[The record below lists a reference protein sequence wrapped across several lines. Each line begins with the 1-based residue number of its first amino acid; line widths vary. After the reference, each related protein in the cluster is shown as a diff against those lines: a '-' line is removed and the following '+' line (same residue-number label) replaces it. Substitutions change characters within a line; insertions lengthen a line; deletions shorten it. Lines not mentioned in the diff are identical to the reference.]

1 MTATLEQ
8 KLPAFTLDALRD
20 DDFFGARLLDLE
32 AELFTFDWQ
41 SRIPSVSI
49 SADEYHFFIDMPVKG
64 FDANDF
70 SFECQDGILFISA
83 EKNVNDP
90 SEDTLLFRRSFSLPE
105 EAATEGI
112 TGTVQNSRLHVAI
125 PKVC

>member
-49 SADEYHFFIDMPVKG
+49 SADDYHFLIDMPVSG
-64 FDANDF
+64 FEENDF

-90 SEDTLLFRRSFSLPE
+90 SEDTLLFRRSFSLPK

>member
-49 SADEYHFFIDMPVKG
+49 SADDYHFLIDMPVSG
-64 FDANDF
+64 FEANDF

-90 SEDTLLFRRSFSLPE
+90 SEDTLLCRRSFSLPK